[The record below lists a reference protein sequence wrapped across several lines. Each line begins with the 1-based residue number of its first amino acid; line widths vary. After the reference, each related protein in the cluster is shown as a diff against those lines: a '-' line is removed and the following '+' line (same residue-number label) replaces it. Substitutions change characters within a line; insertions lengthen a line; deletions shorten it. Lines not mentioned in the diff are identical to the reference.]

1 MKRKFREKFIY
12 AKKNSRRR
20 LHCCS
25 NTTSILSSAK
35 PIKNKKC
42 KKVNIQQEEVQISN
56 SHDKGKKWIYYT
68 YKDCKQQFLQTNLE
82 KNVVIGGSE
91 ALKKLNN
98 GLNSPNILYI
108 IKVIIKLLNY
118 HLEYLNFVLTGGNT
132 QSIKPVC

>member
-1 MKRKFREKFIY
+1 MD
-12 AKKNSRRR
+12 
-20 LHCCS
+20 L
-25 NTTSILSSAK
+25 L
-35 PIKNKKC
+35 
-42 KKVNIQQEEVQISN
+42 Q
-56 SHDKGKKWIYYT
+56 